1 MKDYKNHLVIQKT
14 TLIDSDG
21 DMYLTVNFLTKI
33 NNIVTESDNV
43 TLRKVS
49 VKPDGFAKMYMNKDL
64 IEDNLYQLIHQFYER
79 AIMTKWQSV

>member
-1 MKDYKNHLVIQKT
+1 M
-14 TLIDSDG
+14 
-21 DMYLTVNFLTKI
+21 TKI
-33 NNIVTESDNV
+33 NNIVTESDV

-79 AIMTKWQSV
+79 AIMTKW